1 MSNSPHRELFYDQ
14 VAQDHKDRLV
24 AQLRQEAMDL
34 RARER
39 DYKNL

>member
-1 MSNSPHRELFYDQ
+1 MKTQTFKRELYNGAA
-14 VAQDHKDRLV
+14 AQDHKDRLV

-39 DYKNL
+39 EYK